1 MTARAASAASAAS
14 PAQIARRQQQRLAD
28 LLRAAMATRHQPGM
42 FVQADTAMTVCDAL
56 EATRHHAPRPW
67 VRWLDPLF
75 LSERFALVG
84 AIGAFGETGTI
95 GGHFASRVSAQRL
108 WAANPGGRR
117 RRVPSRSCSPP
128 PIAWE
133 SAQGQPHVN
142 ADPLRPRDLP
152 LRRCVAGG
160 AGERPARRRAG
171 GARPPW

>member
-1 MTARAASAASAAS
+1 MTASAAS

-42 FVQADTAMTVCDAL
+42 FVQDDTAMTVCDAL
-56 EATRHHAPRPW
+56 EVTRHHAPRPW

-84 AIGAFGETGTI
+84 AIGAIGAI

-108 WAANPGGRR
+108 WAANPGRRR

-142 ADPLRPRDLP
+142 ADPFRPRRPHPLRPRDLP
-152 LRRCVAGG
+152 LQRCVAGG

-171 GARPPW
+171 GERPPC